1 MRLLATVVLSGL
13 LAACGF
19 KLRGTQQLPF
29 ETVFV
34 AAPANSQLAV
44 ELVRSI
50 GASTRTRVVDDRP
63 QAQAVVE
70 ITAEGRERDVLSV
83 NAQGRAREFTL
94 RLRVTIRVHDDRGR
108 DYIGRTPLAASR
120 DLAVTEA
127 ELLARGAEE
136 TQLYRDMQTDL
147 VQQILRRLS
156 AVKS

>member
-1 MRLLATVVLSGL
+1 MRLLAVLALSGT

-34 AAPANSQLAV
+34 DAPANSQLAV
-44 ELVRSI
+44 ELARSI
-50 GASTRTRVVDDRP
+50 GASTRTRVLTDRP

-70 ITAEGRERDVLSV
+70 IIGEARERDVLSV

-94 RLRVTIRVHDDRGR
+94 RLRVAIRVHDDRGR
-108 DYIGRTPLAASR
+108 EYITRTPLAASR